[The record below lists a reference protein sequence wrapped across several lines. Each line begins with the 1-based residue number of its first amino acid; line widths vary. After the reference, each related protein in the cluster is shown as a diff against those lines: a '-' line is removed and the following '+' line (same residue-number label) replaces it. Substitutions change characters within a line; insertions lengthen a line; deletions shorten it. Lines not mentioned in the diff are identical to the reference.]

1 MPSPTKPSSPS
12 SEPTPSSLS
21 SGTPDSKYRQ
31 RSGKKKREPQAIVKT
46 PRKSAGGV
54 TGVMSETMGREP
66 QVIVKMPR
74 RGTGCVTGRCV
85 TGAGRRNLALLAG
98 LSIALYTVENL
109 IPLPIPW
116 LRIGVGNIGV
126 LLALYMLSPLD
137 GFFVLLIKI
146 VIGSL
151 FSGRFLSPFFLFA
164 LGAGIP
170 SYWIMVGV
178 KLLTKRRLGLIGVSV
193 SGAVSHNLFQLGIA
207 YLIVIQNVKV
217 FYLAPVLVVL
227 GTVSGVIIGAAVRSI
242 LPHLGIDTKAQT
254 SKIER

>member
-1 MPSPTKPSSPS
+1 MSETKRR
-12 SEPTPSSLS
+12 
-21 SGTPDSKYRQ
+21 K
-31 RSGKKKREPQAIVKT
+31 PQAIVKT
-46 PRKSAGGV
+46 TRKGTGESVTGGTGV
-54 TGVMSETMGREP
+54 TGVMSETTGRKP
-66 QVIVKMPR
+66 RVIMKMPLK
-74 RGTGCVTGRCV
+74 GTGCVTG
-85 TGAGRRNLALLAG
+85 TGRRNLALLAG

-170 SYWIMVGV
+170 SYWLMVGI
-178 KLLTKRRLGLIGVSV
+178 KLLTRHRLGPIGVSV
-193 SGAVSHNLFQLGIA
+193 CGAVSHNLLQLGIA
-207 YLIVIQNVKV
+207 YLIVVRSVNV

-227 GTVSGVIIGAAVRSI
+227 GTVSGAIIGAAVRSI
-242 LPHLGIDTKAQT
+242 LPYLGIDIKAQT
-254 SKIER
+254 GKMGR